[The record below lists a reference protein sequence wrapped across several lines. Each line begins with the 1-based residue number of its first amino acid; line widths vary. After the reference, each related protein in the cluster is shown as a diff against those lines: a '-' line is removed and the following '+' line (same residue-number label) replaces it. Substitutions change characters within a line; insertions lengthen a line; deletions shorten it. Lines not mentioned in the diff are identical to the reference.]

1 MTPDDDYRT
10 GWETR
15 CDDLDRDDL
24 RNDSLSQSSTWPTLD
39 AAETVEGEPVMSRR
53 TMLAEKLGLD

>member
-1 MTPDDDYRT
+1 MSPDNDYRT

-24 RNDSLSQSSTWPTLD
+24 RNDSLSQSSTWPTRAAGETTDDETEWSELD
-39 AAETVEGEPVMSRR
+39 
-53 TMLAEKLGLD
+53 